1 MKLSRLFAIAVL
13 AGALAAG
20 SVAQAKP
27 VTWDIDQAHSGVT
40 FTIRHF
46 FSKVPGSFD
55 TFSGT
60 IVYDAENPAASSTQI
75 EIQATSINTK
85 NERRDGHLRSADF
98 FDVEKHPTITFKSTA
113 VKDLGGG
120 KHELTGDLTMHG
132 VTKPV
137 TLAVTFLGAGPTMR
151 GAQRAGFEATG
162 TINRKDFG
170 IVWNTTL
177 DQGGTM
183 LGDDVAITIG
193 IEAVEHKDQPAEG
206 KK

>member
-1 MKLSRLFAIAVL
+1 MIRTLIA
-13 AGALAAG
+13 ATALAAALPAG
-20 SVAQAKP
+20 AADTWAVDPAHSETTFVIRHLLSKVSGRFDSFDARIVTDAAKP
-27 VTWDIDQAHSGVT
+27 ESSSVE
-40 FTIRHF
+40 FTIQ
-46 FSKVPGSFD
+46 
-55 TFSGT
+55 
-60 IVYDAENPAASSTQI
+60 AASIDT
-75 EIQATSINTK
+75 NNDK
-85 NERRDGHLRSADF
+85 RDAHLRSADF